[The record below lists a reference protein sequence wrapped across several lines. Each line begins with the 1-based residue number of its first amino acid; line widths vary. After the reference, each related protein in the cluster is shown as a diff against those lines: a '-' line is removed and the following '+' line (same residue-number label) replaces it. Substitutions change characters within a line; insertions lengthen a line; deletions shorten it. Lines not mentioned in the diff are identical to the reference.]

1 MRHFLL
7 LGLGAVGA
15 SCLLGSIPIPG
26 DASRGAQIFKD
37 QKCIVCHSVNGVG
50 GKSAP
55 DLGRRT
61 GRDYTPSTMVSLM
74 WNHAPAMWSA
84 MAQQGISKPQ
94 LTEEQAADLFA
105 YFAATRYFDKP
116 GDAGRGKQLFAS
128 KHCADCHSL
137 SAQAAAGGPA
147 VMKWETL
154 ADPIALAQSMWNHS
168 TQMGAA
174 MAKKGISKPALTSQE
189 LTDIQVY
196 LQSRPEAKGIKPEFA
211 PASASTGEELF
222 KAKGCAHCHSGANS
236 LVNKFKNRSLTD
248 FAAAMWNHGRKGN
261 PPQPELRPE
270 EMKLIVGYLWS
281 IQYFEPAG
289 DPKRGKAV
297 FDKKAC
303 SSCHN
308 QAGSGAPNLASKAG
322 HFSDFAMVS
331 SLWGHGGPMLN
342 QMLQKKVGWPRFT
355 PAEMSDLIA
364 YLNNPK

>member
-7 LGLGAVGA
+7 MGLGTVAA
-15 SCLLGSIPIPG
+15 SCVFGSIPIPG

-37 QKCIVCHSVNGVG
+37 QKCVVCHSVDGVG
-50 GKSAP
+50 GKTAP

-84 MAQQGISKPQ
+84 MTQKGISKPQ

-105 YFAATRYFDKP
+105 FFAAKRYFDKP

-128 KHCADCHSL
+128 KHCADCHSSSPPVSNL
-137 SAQAAAGGPA
+137 QA
-147 VMKWETL
+147 L
-154 ADPIALAQSMWNHS
+154 ADPITLAQSMWNHS

-174 MAKKGISKPALTSQE
+174 MAKKGIAKPALTSQE
-189 LTDIQVY
+189 LTDILLY
-196 LQSRPEAKGIKPEFA
+196 LQSQPQAKGLKPVFA
-211 PASASTGEELF
+211 PASAVTGEELF
-222 KAKGCAHCHSGANS
+222 NAKGCAKCHSGANS
-236 LVNKFKNRSLTD
+236 LVDKFRNRTLTD

-261 PPQPELRPE
+261 PPQPELRAE
-270 EMKLIVGYLWS
+270 EMRRLVGYLWS
-281 IQYFEPAG
+281 LQYFEAKG
-289 DPKRGKAV
+289 DSGRGKTV
-297 FDKKAC
+297 FGKKMCA
-303 SSCHN
+303 SCHN

-331 SLWGHGGPMLN
+331 SLWSHGGNMLS

-355 PAEMSDLIA
+355 PVEMSDLIA